1 MSGTHIE
8 LQAADGTCNAYV
20 ARPAGPGPFPAVLF
34 LMDGIGLRETLE
46 RMADR
51 VADKGYLVLL
61 PNLYYR
67 SGAFAPFD
75 PAKVFAGGPELDR
88 AKALMDAIGGDES
101 AMRDVGRFLDWFD
114 GQPEVIRGKA
124 ACLGYCLGGGFALRA
139 ACAYPKRV
147 ALAASFHG
155 GGFVADASSPAVI
168 ADRIQSR
175 VYLGVA
181 EIDRRHTPA
190 VTEALE
196 AALTEARVPHA
207 IELYP
212 GTKHGFAVA
221 DVPAYDE
228 AAAERHWQRLSEQL
242 WAAFQ

>member
-1 MSGTHIE
+1 MPGTHIE
-8 LQAADGTCNAYV
+8 LSAGDGTCGAYL
-20 ARPAGPGPFPAVLF
+20 ARPTGAGPFPAVLF
-34 LMDGIGLRETLE
+34 LMDGIGVRATLE

-51 VADKGYLVLL
+51 IADKGYLTLL

-67 SGAFAPFD
+67 SGAFPPFD
-75 PAKVFAGGPELDR
+75 PATVFAGGAELER
-88 AKALMDAIGGDES
+88 AQALMAGIGGDEA
-101 AMRDVGRFLDWFD
+101 AMRDVGAFLDWLD
-114 GQPEVIRGKA
+114 ARPDVVTGKA
-124 ACLGYCLGGGFALRA
+124 ACVGYCLGGGFALRA
-139 ACAYPKRV
+139 ACAFPDRV

-155 GGFVADASSPAVI
+155 GGFVADPSSPALI
-168 ADRIQSR
+168 ADRVQSR

-181 EIDRRHTPA
+181 EVDRRHTPA
-190 VTEALE
+190 ITEALE

-212 GTKHGFAVA
+212 GTKHGFAIA

-228 AAAERHWQRLSEQL
+228 AAAERHWQRLTEQL

>member
-1 MSGTHIE
+1 MPGTHIQ
-8 LQAADGTCNAYV
+8 LSAADGTCDAYV
-20 ARPAGPGPFPAVLF
+20 ARPTGAGPFPAVLL
-34 LMDGIGLRETLE
+34 LMDGIGLRPTLE

-67 SGAFAPFD
+67 SGAFPPFD
-75 PAKVFAGGPELDR
+75 PATVFAGGPELDR
-88 AKALMDAIGGDES
+88 AKALMDAIGGDEA
-101 AMRDVGRFLDWFD
+101 AMRDVGRFLDWLD
-114 GQPEVIRGKA
+114 AQPDVVTGKA
-124 ACLGYCLGGGFALRA
+124 ACVGYCLGGGFALRA
-139 ACAYPKRV
+139 ACAFPDRV
-147 ALAASFHG
+147 VLAASFHG
-155 GGFVADASSPAVI
+155 GGFVADASSPALI
-168 ADRIQSR
+168 ADRVQSR

-181 EIDRRHTPA
+181 EIDRRHTSA
-190 VTEALE
+190 VSEALE

-212 GTKHGFAVA
+212 GTKHGFAIA

-228 AAAERHWQRLSEQL
+228 AAAERHWQRLTEQL